1 MSSLCRP
8 ILAVMKSKGK
18 KSRSDHFAFRTSMS
32 TSDTTAPSQLVSLDA
47 IIDAHK
53 RVLPFIHRT
62 PLLTSTTLDA
72 IATER
77 LQKGTNERLRIRLAF
92 KSEHLQ
98 VVGAF
103 KIRGATNAVLT
114 HLKRL
119 KDSHG
124 GHFDPAKLCL
134 VTHSSGNHAAAVA
147 CAARQVG
154 ASAAVVMPRTAP
166 QIKKAAVANYGARIV
181 ECEPTQ
187 QARESTAQ
195 ALKDEIEADDSG
207 TIVRFIHPYDED
219 LVIAGQGTMGLE
231 IVQQAQQLGSGSKR
245 SCSAAQDNVRVE
257 DNKAWASRDPD
268 REPPLDFV
276 VAPVG
281 GGGML
286 SGVST
291 AIRGVDDR
299 IIVIGA
305 EPKGESC
312 NPMLACNL
320 R

>member
-1 MSSLCRP
+1 
-8 ILAVMKSKGK
+8 
-18 KSRSDHFAFRTSMS
+18 MS
-32 TSDTTAPSQLVSLDA
+32 TGDSTAPTELVSLDA
-47 IIDAHK
+47 IKEAHK
-53 RVLPFIHRT
+53 RILPFIHRT
-62 PLLTSTTLDA
+62 PLLTSTTLDS
-72 IATER
+72 IATDR
-77 LQKGTNERLRIRLAF
+77 LQRGTNERLRIRLAF

-103 KIRGATNAVLT
+103 KIRGATYAVLT

-119 KDSHG
+119 QDDHDG
-124 GHFDPAKLCL
+124 NFDPAKLCL

-166 QIKKAAVANYGARIV
+166 QIKKSAVANYGARIV
-181 ECEPTQ
+181 ESEPTQ

-195 ALKDEIEADDSG
+195 ALKDEIESDGTG

-231 IVQQAQQLGSGSKR
+231 IVQQAHQLGSGSKR
-245 SCSAAQDNVRVE
+245 SCSMALDNIRDE
-257 DNKAWASRDPD
+257 DDKVWACRDSD

-281 GGGML
+281 GGGMI

-299 IIVIGA
+299 VVVIGA
-305 EPKGESC
+305 EPKG
-312 NPMLACNL
+312 A
-320 R
+320 